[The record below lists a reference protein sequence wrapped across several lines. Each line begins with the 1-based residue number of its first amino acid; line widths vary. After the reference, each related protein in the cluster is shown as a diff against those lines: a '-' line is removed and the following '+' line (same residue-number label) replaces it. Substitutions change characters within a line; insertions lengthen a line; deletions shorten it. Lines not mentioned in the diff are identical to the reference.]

1 MDVLFH
7 PGVVRRALTGG
18 KSVTKEHFRDYLM
31 DIAAKNVAEDHGVVL
46 APGRNVVMEV
56 ARYKGPDG
64 ENKDNTHAFPVFA
77 DEKDD
82 AASAEKDEATARRA
96 EGAVA
101 SASARDAEPP
111 ARPAARRTKKPIK
124 KGFLS
129 SISGLGAELYP
140 EGSAEG
146 IPKPG
151 EQYDPLGHIPENVRK
166 NCHVIDSGALRGEDF
181 ERVTRQYAE
190 TGRLDTSAPGVYA
203 KGSEPGAKREVGIGH
218 PKEKAASE
226 TSSRQTRS
234 DAANPPEPEPEKTV
248 VTPKEASK
256 ITPVSAITKP
266 RACGWTPA
274 ISPRS
279 KVRYVYAIAKA
290 IDNVRNTE
298 YWTSGIP
305 EFSRDN
311 RTPRASINR
320 PHPSS
325 AKSRLPMC
333 MFACCKICTTSE

>member
-31 DIAAKNVAEDHGVVL
+31 DVAAKNVAEDHGVVL

-151 EQYDPLGHIPENVRK
+151 EQYDPLGHIPETDV
-166 NCHVIDSGALRGEDF
+166 SLSP
-181 ERVTRQYAE
+181 QP
-190 TGRLDTSAPGVYA
+190 S
-203 KGSEPGAKREVGIGH
+203 AKR
-218 PKEKAASE
+218 
-226 TSSRQTRS
+226 
-234 DAANPPEPEPEKTV
+234 
-248 VTPKEASK
+248 
-256 ITPVSAITKP
+256 
-266 RACGWTPA
+266 
-274 ISPRS
+274 
-279 KVRYVYAIAKA
+279 
-290 IDNVRNTE
+290 
-298 YWTSGIP
+298 
-305 EFSRDN
+305 
-311 RTPRASINR
+311 
-320 PHPSS
+320 
-325 AKSRLPMC
+325 RLPRRV
-333 MFACCKICTTSE
+333 IR